1 MKKKIIGE
9 EEKNE
14 KKVIPGDTRICKKSG
29 SIAIAEKNLID
40 ATFLSNH

>member
-9 EEKNE
+9 EKNE
-14 KKVIPGDTRICKKSG
+14 NEIPGIHENVKSG